1 MHKPTGSE
9 DARPMAQAT
18 TMAVLVQPSAST
30 VGEAVRLALEAAG
43 LQSIVVPTVFDAVVE
58 IERAAGAVRY
68 LAASVDYFGP
78 QEFRLLPLVR
88 REWPET
94 ILIASHSPGFNYKGR
109 LAELVG
115 ADVILGSLDDVSRFA
130 AGLPKAATEAAA
142 AAPTPAEPPRWQT
155 PEVAQSVAALP
166 KSVREPAPATRPAEA
181 SAPVAAPSPEPM
193 NPVLAG
199 VLAAVHEEPVPVE
212 EAPSA
217 PAPERKPPPM
227 TAFTSTAA
235 PAPPSA
241 AATVAT
247 AAAKPATAPES
258 AGKAGKSA
266 PPRPAGKP
274 PVNAG
279 KARADAGKAPVDDLE
294 DAEVIGTIEL
304 TEEELRLLLGEEE
317 GA

>member
-130 AGLPKAATEAAA
+130 AGLPKAATEAAFQPRDLKA
-142 AAPTPAEPPRWQT
+142 IAEFPAGGNYGANTYDDITNFSGGR
-155 PEVAQSVAALP
+155 L
-166 KSVREPAPATRPAEA
+166 
-181 SAPVAAPSPEPM
+181 
-193 NPVLAG
+193 
-199 VLAAVHEEPVPVE
+199 
-212 EAPSA
+212 
-217 PAPERKPPPM
+217 
-227 TAFTSTAA
+227 
-235 PAPPSA
+235 
-241 AATVAT
+241 
-247 AAAKPATAPES
+247 ES
-258 AGKAGKSA
+258 AM
-266 PPRPAGKP
+266 P
-274 PVNAG
+274 
-279 KARADAGKAPVDDLE
+279 
-294 DAEVIGTIEL
+294 
-304 TEEELRLLLGEEE
+304 
-317 GA
+317 